1 MKRPFAINP
10 AHGAVAALIL
20 LALIWGYNWVV
31 MKIALRD
38 CGPFTFAALRSMLGA
53 LVLFPLLPLKGG
65 TTAPPK
71 AIKGVILLG
80 LFQTAGFLGFTFWA
94 LVEGGAGKTAV
105 LVYTMP
111 FWVLILA
118 RLFLGERIRRL
129 QWPAILLSF
138 FGLLMIFEPWHAR
151 GGLLSEILAVIAGIF
166 WAVSVI
172 MAKRLLKKEEISL
185 IRLTAWQ
192 MLFGAIPLVIVA
204 FIVPE
209 RPITW
214 SSSFVAA
221 LLYNVIPGNAIAWF
235 LWLYI
240 LETLPAGVAGMGS
253 LAIPLVG
260 VISAGLQLGERPG
273 PFEAA
278 GMLLIGLA
286 LLILYVYALRAGTH
300 LKSAGV
306 EARKKV

>member
-1 MKRPFAINP
+1 MKRPFTINP
-10 AHGAVAALIL
+10 VHGAVAALIL

-31 MKIALRD
+31 MKIALKD

-53 LVLFPLLPLKGG
+53 FALFPLLPLKGG
-65 TTAPPK
+65 TAAPPK
-71 AIKGVILLG
+71 AIAGIILLG

-138 FGLLMIFEPWHAR
+138 AGLLMIFEPWHGR
-151 GGLLSEILAVIAGIF
+151 GGLFPEVLAVVAGIC

-172 MAKRLLKKEEISL
+172 MAKRLMKKEEIPL
-185 IRLTAWQ
+185 LQLTAWQ

-209 RPITW
+209 GPVNW
-214 SSSFVAA
+214 SSPFVAA

-235 LWLYI
+235 LWLYV
-240 LETLPAGVAGMGS
+240 LEKLPAGVAGIGS

-260 VISAGLQLGERPG
+260 VISARLQLGERPE

-286 LLILYVYALRAGTH
+286 LIILSVYAMQPGAH
-300 LKSAGV
+300 LKS
-306 EARKKV
+306 ET

>member
-53 LVLFPLLPLKGG
+53 FVLFPLLPLKGG
-65 TTAPPK
+65 TAAPPK
-71 AIKGVILLG
+71 AVRGVILLG
-80 LFQTAGFLGFTFWA
+80 LVQTSGFLGFTFWA

-129 QWPAILLSF
+129 QWPAIFLSF
-138 FGLLMIFEPWHAR
+138 AGLLMIFEPWHSR
-151 GGLLSEILAVIAGIF
+151 GGLFSEVLAVLAGIS
-166 WAVSVI
+166 WAASVI
-172 MAKRLLKKEEISL
+172 MAKRLLKNEKVSL
-185 IRLTAWQ
+185 LQLTAWQ

-209 RPITW
+209 GPINW
-214 SSSFVAA
+214 SSPFVAA

-260 VISAGLQLGERPG
+260 VMSAWLQLGERPG

-286 LLILYVYALRAGTH
+286 LIILSVYALQTGAH
-300 LKSAGV
+300 LKSGGV
-306 EARKKV
+306 K

>member
-1 MKRPFAINP
+1 MKRPITLNP
-10 AHGAVAALIL
+10 VHGAVAALIL

-53 LVLFPLLPLKGG
+53 FVLFPLLPLKEGSA
-65 TTAPPK
+65 APPK
-71 AIKGVILLG
+71 AIAGIILLG

-118 RLFLGERIRRL
+118 RLFLGERIL
-129 QWPAILLSF
+129 GVQWPAVLLSF
-138 FGLLMIFEPWHAR
+138 AGLLLIFEPWHAR
-151 GGLLSEILAVIAGIF
+151 GGLFPEVLAVMAGIF

-172 MAKRLLKKEEISL
+172 MAKRLLKRENISL
-185 IRLTAWQ
+185 LRLTAWQ
-192 MLFGAIPLVIVA
+192 MLFGAIPLLIVA

-209 RPITW
+209 GPVSWT
-214 SSSFVAA
+214 SSFVAA

-260 VISAGLQLGERPG
+260 VISAWLQLGERPG

-286 LLILYVYALRAGTH
+286 LIILSVYALHAAAH
-300 LKSAGV
+300 LKTGGV
-306 EARKKV
+306 E

>member
-1 MKRPFAINP
+1 MKRPITLNP
-10 AHGAVAALIL
+10 VHGAVAALML

-53 LVLFPLLPLKGG
+53 FVLFPLLPLKGG
-65 TTAPPK
+65 SAAPPK
-71 AIKGVILLG
+71 AIAGIILLG

-118 RLFLGERIRRL
+118 RLFLGERIRGV
-129 QWPAILLSF
+129 QWPAVLLSVA
-138 FGLLMIFEPWHAR
+138 GLLLIFEPWHAR
-151 GGLLSEILAVIAGIF
+151 GGLFPEVLAVMAGIF
-166 WAVSVI
+166 WAASVI
-172 MAKRLLKKEEISL
+172 MAKRLLKREKISL
-185 IRLTAWQ
+185 LRLTAWQ
-192 MLFGAIPLVIVA
+192 MLCGAIPLVIVA

-209 RPITW
+209 GPVSWT
-214 SSSFVAA
+214 SSFVAA
-221 LLYNVIPGNAIAWF
+221 LLYNVVPGNAIAWF

-260 VISAGLQLGERPG
+260 VISAWLQLGERPG
-273 PFEAA
+273 QFEAA

-286 LLILYVYALRAGTH
+286 LIILSVYALHAGAL
-300 LKSAGV
+300 LKTGGV
-306 EARKKV
+306 E